1 MKMKIKVLL
10 AAMALGA
17 AVGPANATIANSA
30 TGNGELF
37 FTVWDTNGTAEDYTD
52 DRSYTRD
59 LGVFMNDWASSLAT
73 PVISTA
79 KQVGGYTETYSSDSL
94 LTGFLSAPGTIAANI
109 FWNVAAVDSNG
120 RDRVLVTA
128 KEATPMPNNI
138 NFRQWAQ
145 SGGDSFLAAVNGMP
159 GHVGGIAVNG
169 SSIATPADGNALA
182 SGAIWGDD
190 LGGWSTFNVA
200 GNIGEK
206 LNFYMLAENGTGNL
220 TTVLSHQYANAADPT
235 KFATWEL
242 ATNGTLTYQ
251 VAAVPEAETWAMFGA
266 GLLMVGAIARRRM
279 AS

>member
-1 MKMKIKVLL
+1 MKMKLKVLL
-10 AAMALGA
+10 AAMALA
-17 AVGPANATIANSA
+17 AVAGPANATIADSP

-37 FTVWDTNGTAEDYTD
+37 FTVWDTNGTAEDFTD

-59 LGVFMNDWASSLAT
+59 LGVFMNDWASSALT
-73 PVISTA
+73 PVISAT
-79 KQVGGYTETYSSDSL
+79 KEVDGYTETYSSDSL
-94 LTGFLSAPGTIAANI
+94 LTGFLSAPGTIATNI
-109 FWNVAAVDSNG
+109 FWNVAAVDSSG
-120 RDRVLVTA
+120 RDRVLLTA
-128 KEATPMPNNI
+128 KDATPLPNNI
-138 NFRQWAQ
+138 NFRNWAQ
-145 SGGDSFLAAVNGMP
+145 SGGDAFLAAVNALP
-159 GHVGGIAVNG
+159 GHAGGIAVNG

-190 LGGWSTFNVA
+190 FGGRSVFNVA

-220 TTVLSHQYANAADPT
+220 GTVSSHQYANAADRT
-235 KFATWEL
+235 YLATWEL
-242 ATNGTLTYQ
+242 ANNGTLTYQ